1 MPLSVLVSTYH
12 HTNDIGNNH
21 QQHTNDCLLNRLR
34 GAGYGENGRK

>member
-1 MPLSVLVSTYH
+1 MSLSVLVSTYH

-21 QQHTNDCLLNRLR
+21 EHTNDCLLNRLR